1 MATGSRTRN
10 RTSKAEQAEATRGR
24 ITAAATTLFLREG
37 FVTTT
42 MAAIAREAGVA
53 VQTLYLSF
61 GSKTAILKAAFDVAL
76 AGHDEEHG
84 ILEADWFQRVLAE
97 PDGPTACRMF
107 CRDAGVVIARAAP
120 LFDVIRTAAADP
132 EVAAIYA
139 ENKQLRHR
147 GFAQV
152 LDAVASRPGFATG
165 LTVDD
170 ALAIVYTVVS
180 EETYLLLVVERG
192 WTTERWQ
199 DWCAETCVAQLFAEA
214 GMPPRGS
221 GVDLT

>member
-1 MATGSRTRN
+1 VATGSRTRN

-24 ITAAATTLFLREG
+24 IAAAATTLFLRDG

-76 AGHDEEHG
+76 AGHDEDHG

-107 CRDAGVVIARAAP
+107 CRHAGTVMGRAAP

-132 EVAAIYA
+132 EVAAIYTK
-139 ENKQLRHR
+139 NKRLRHE
-147 GFAQV
+147 GFARIMTA
-152 LDAVASRPGFATG
+152 LASREGFASTMSA
-165 LTVDD
+165 DD

-180 EETYLLLVVERG
+180 EETHLLMVVERG
-192 WTTERWQ
+192 WTSERWQ
-199 DWCAETCVAQLFAEA
+199 RWCADTCVTQLFPGA
-214 GMPPRGS
+214 GMPADEPD
-221 GVDLT
+221 VPLA